1 MNDTGEKKKD
11 GGGGVGALA
20 AAPGSGLAA
29 GATSVDAVAPSDKGP
44 HKLRFAWVFWFM
56 HREPGSKIQ
65 DYNNSIKKLGTF
77 STVEE
82 FWGVYSRVRR
92 PMDLPNI
99 SDYHLFKSG
108 TRPIWEDNLNG
119 GKWIVRLKKGLAS
132 RYWESL
138 VMAIIGD
145 QFDVGGEI
153 CGAVISIRHSEDILS
168 LWNQSAD
175 DGRVNLRIRDT
186 MKRVLNLPPNCIMEY
201 KAHKSSVADNSSFR
215 NTEMFR

>member
-1 MNDTGEKKKD
+1 MAAVTAN
-11 GGGGVGALA
+11 GAWYVEA
-20 AAPGSGLAA
+20 AEAEDMSTQFLDDWNA
-29 GATSVDAVAPSDKGP
+29 ATSSPQHP
-44 HKLRFAWVFWFM
+44 LRYPWVFWFM
-56 HREPGSKIQ
+56 HREPGSKIEN
-65 DYNNSIKKLGTF
+65 YNNAIKKISTF
-77 STVEE
+77 ATVEE
-82 FWGVYSRVRR
+82 FWGVYNRLTR
-92 PMDLPNI
+92 PMDLHNI
-99 SDYHLFKSG
+99 SDYHLFKQG
-108 TRPIWEDNLNG
+108 IRPIWEDNLNG

-138 VMAIIGD
+138 VMAMIGD

-186 MKRVLNLPPNCIMEY
+186 LKRVLNLPTNCIMEY

-215 NTEMFR
+215 NTDLYL